1 MTKKEKERRFCDN
14 MSEKTLGV
22 SYNNNEK
29 NPIVI
34 RKRGRRKNVTMRLNV
49 FRLNALS
56 GG

>member
-1 MTKKEKERRFCDN
+1 

-56 GG
+56 GGWWWGLINEEKSDD